1 MSEQIA
7 LFPLN
12 TLLLP
17 GGKTKL
23 RVFEPRY
30 IRLVKEA
37 SSGKRAFAMALLN
50 PLVSQQHHDRIFTTA
65 TKVQVEDFDVLSD
78 GLLGI
83 EISGQQRVR
92 ILERWQENDGLHVA
106 SIEEE
111 PFWSST
117 PMPDEKSPLLNRFR
131 QLLDSE
137 PMLAEL
143 YPNPRLD
150 DSTWLAARW
159 LELLP
164 LPAQLKQQLC
174 CSDGPEACLDY
185 LSSCLRSEHSAH

>member
-1 MSEQIA
+1 MSEEIA

-37 SSGKRAFAMALLN
+37 SSGKRPFALALLN
-50 PLVSQQHHDRIFTTA
+50 PLVNQQHHDRIFATA
-65 TKVQVEDFDVLSD
+65 TKVQVDDFDVMSD

-83 EISGQQRVR
+83 DISGQQRVR
-92 ILERWQENDGLHVA
+92 ILQRWQEEDGLHVA
-106 SIEEE
+106 TVEEE
-111 PFWSST
+111 PFWSPT
-117 PMPDEKSPLLNRFR
+117 PLPDSQSLLLNQFR

-143 YPNPRLD
+143 YPDPRLH

-164 LPAQLKQQLC
+164 LPAQLKQQLSC
-174 CSDGPEACLDY
+174 ADGPEACLDY
-185 LSSCLRSEHSAH
+185 LSSCLRSERSAH

>member
-1 MSEQIA
+1 MSEEIA

-30 IRLVKEA
+30 VRLVKEA

-50 PLVSQQHHDRIFTTA
+50 PLVSQQHHDRIFATA

-92 ILERWQENDGLHVA
+92 ILDRWQESDGLHVA
-106 SIEEE
+106 SVDSEA
-111 PFWSST
+111 FWQSA
-117 PMPDEKSPLLNRFR
+117 PLADEKSQLLKRFK
-131 QLLDSE
+131 QLLDTE

-143 YPNPRLD
+143 YPQPKLD
-150 DSTWLAARW
+150 DSAWLAARW

-164 LPAQLKQQLC
+164 LPAQLKQQLIG
-174 CSDGPEACLDY
+174 SDGPEACIDY
-185 LSSCLRSEHSAH
+185 LSSCLRSEYSAH

>member
-1 MSEQIA
+1 MLDQIA

-12 TLLLP
+12 SLLLP

-37 SSGKRAFAMALLN
+37 SSGKRSFAMALLN
-50 PLVSQQHHDRIFTTA
+50 PLVSQHHTDRIFPLA
-65 TKVQVEDFDVLSD
+65 TLVQVDDFDVLSD

-83 EISGQQRVR
+83 EISGVQRVR
-92 ILERWQENDGLHVA
+92 IVDRWQENDGLHVA
-106 SIEEE
+106 TTEHL
-111 PFWSST
+111 PFWQ
-117 PMPDEKSPLLNRFR
+117 PAPLEQDKLPLRFR
-131 QLLDSE
+131 FKQLLDSE

-143 YPNPRLD
+143 YPQPSLN

-164 LPAQLKQQLC
+164 LPALLKQQLC
-174 CSDGPEACLDY
+174 NEESPETCLDY
-185 LSSCLRSEHSAH
+185 LSSCLRSERSAH